1 MKDYNVWAL
10 KPGGGLSSVWNL
22 SLLSLTALS
31 RSLLTFT
38 RYLGSGS
45 KSYTTTHT
53 PSPPRAAIHNFPKFH
68 AQRSE
73 LSSVYFFQ
81 ANSRFLQGPG
91 ARLLTVG
98 VSTDTVLKS
107 PRGLTVPALF
117 PARRGR
123 RVPRRVRPQE
133 WSRCP
138 LPGSASC
145 SPECVRSPVSR
156 RPRDPS
162 VPRAAPRAPA
172 RPGAPAVQA
181 PPSPAQPRP
190 PSGWPPSDLAA
201 GVGPR
206 DPPCRRNRSFVSAA
220 PAPQALRRGCGP
232 RLAAEGHSRLGRSAS
247 LRWRQG
253 ALQGRLSTPLS
264 GVQWRIYL
272 MGI

>member
-1 MKDYNVWAL
+1 MGSPPFGTCPCLVSPPS
-10 KPGGGLSSVWNL
+10 PG
-22 SLLSLTALS
+22 A
-31 RSLLTFT
+31 LLTFT

-145 SPECVRSPVSR
+145 SPECPIAREPQASRPQRAPGGSEGASPTRRSR
-156 RPRDPS
+156 RPGS
-162 VPRAAPRAPA
+162 
-172 RPGAPAVQA
+172 
-181 PPSPAQPRP
+181 AQPRP
-190 PSGWPPSDLAA
+190 APPTQWLAA
-201 GVGPR
+201 QRPCGGSGAQGSSLPSKPKLCVRRLRSSGP
-206 DPPCRRNRSFVSAA
+206 
-220 PAPQALRRGCGP
+220 
-232 RLAAEGHSRLGRSAS
+232 AEGLWPQT
-247 LRWRQG
+247 LC
-253 ALQGRLSTPLS
+253 
-264 GVQWRIYL
+264 
-272 MGI
+272 